1 MKVVSLIAASLLAV
15 SATSA
20 SAAVLFTQAAPTGA
34 LSSPNSVDFV
44 FADGGVTRATV
55 SFTLNGYASL
65 DGADNGY
72 TDVFTLSLNGT
83 DILSGSWNMG
93 GGGNNIVYFA
103 PVGSSIAVS
112 TAGSWAGGT
121 GLFDVPLALISGNN
135 TLTLRYS
142 GNYQGLGD
150 EGWGVSGLTVSGA
163 VPEPASWAML
173 IVGFGAIGAAA
184 RRRRTHILA

>member
-1 MKVVSLIAASLLAV
+1 MKVVSFIAASLLAV

-34 LSSPNSVDFV
+34 LTSPNSVNFV
-44 FADGGVTRATV
+44 FAAGGATSAAV

-93 GGGNNIVYFA
+93 GGGNNTLYFA
-103 PVGSSIAVS
+103 PVGSSISVS
-112 TAGSWAGGT
+112 SPGGWAGGT
-121 GLFDVPLALISGNN
+121 GLFNVPLALISGAN
-135 TLTLRYS
+135 TLTLSYS

-150 EGWGVSGLTVSGA
+150 EGWGVSDLKVSGA

-173 IVGFGAIGAAA
+173 IIGFGVVGAAA
-184 RRRRTHILA
+184 RRRKTHVLA